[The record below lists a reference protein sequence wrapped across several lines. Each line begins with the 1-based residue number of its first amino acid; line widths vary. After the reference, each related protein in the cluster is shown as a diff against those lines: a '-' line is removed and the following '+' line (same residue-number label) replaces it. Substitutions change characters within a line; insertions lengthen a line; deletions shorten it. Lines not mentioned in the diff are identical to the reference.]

1 MTCLCSQKLLALPA
15 TETGQPQSQ
24 MTLEQRLG
32 AQGWPLL
39 CGRGPPL
46 ALSGPQLPPPLQTR
60 GRGAG
65 GGRPGLEDLKAF
77 LHPCRRCLILSPGL
91 QLLVTLWSV
100 AKFPDPSRHG
110 DRLSHHLI
118 SWHMSSG
125 TRQPLVA
132 LRGVR

>member
-65 GGRPGLEDLKAF
+65 GGAAWAGGSEGFSSSLPTLSNSKPG
-77 LHPCRRCLILSPGL
+77 SPAVGD
-91 QLLVTLWSV
+91 SV
-100 AKFPDPSRHG
+100 VCG
-110 DRLSHHLI
+110 
-118 SWHMSSG
+118 
-125 TRQPLVA
+125 
-132 LRGVR
+132 